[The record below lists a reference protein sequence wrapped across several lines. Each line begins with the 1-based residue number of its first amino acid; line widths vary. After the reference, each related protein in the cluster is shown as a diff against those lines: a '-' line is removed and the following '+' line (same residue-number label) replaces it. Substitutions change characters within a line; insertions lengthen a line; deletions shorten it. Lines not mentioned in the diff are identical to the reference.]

1 MIACI
6 PLLVDYLVLGT
17 DSVQCLRETEYMLQG
32 EWGRIPAA
40 HLLYLWIPAGMRW
53 IGFPVATSYKIMIA
67 FLSGAALALLYFLFS
82 KWGKDARLVL
92 AAAAFGIWNPL
103 AVKTLY
109 VM

>member
-40 HLLYLWIPAGMRW
+40 IYYIYGFRQECGGLDFRSQHLIR
-53 IGFPVATSYKIMIA
+53 S
-67 FLSGAALALLYFLFS
+67 
-82 KWGKDARLVL
+82 
-92 AAAAFGIWNPL
+92 
-103 AVKTLY
+103 
-109 VM
+109 

>member
-1 MIACI
+1 MVGIWMIACI

-82 KWGKDARLVL
+82 NGERMRDWCWRQQLLVY
-92 AAAAFGIWNPL
+92 GILWR
-103 AVKTLY
+103 
-109 VM
+109 